1 MAKRNGLPKSVQ
13 PGTPKLPIKTPSGW
27 DRMPLH
33 ESLKEIRRPANLKP
47 DAHYRLVTVKRSRQ
61 GVEERGWLLGRDI
74 KTKTQFYVSSG
85 DFLIS
90 KRQIVHGACGLI
102 PLELDG
108 SVVSNEYAI
117 VRSKGRI
124 DLTFLRYL
132 SESVYFQQT
141 CFHSSI
147 GVHIEKMIFK
157 LDQWLKWEFD
167 LPPLWEQ
174 HKITRILSTWD
185 KAIEIVEK
193 LIENSK
199 AQKKAL
205 MQQLL
210 TGEQGKE
217 EPSSPWR
224 RVRLGD
230 IAIINPARVTQIAG
244 PTDQS
249 DIALNDQVTFLAMED
264 VSEAAEILQR
274 QTRTY
279 TEVSK
284 GFPSIILPTHMNSVL
299 VVKPTCKDQ
308 RGKGG
313 YQRISL
319 GVLAFLSHLSSNKK
333 G

>member
-1 MAKRNGLPKSVQ
+1 MAKRNGTPKSVQ
-13 PGTPKLPIKTPSGW
+13 FGIPRLPIETPPGW

-33 ESLKEIRRPANLKP
+33 ESLREIRRPANLKP
-47 DAHYRLVTVKRSRQ
+47 DTHYRLVTVKRSRQ

-90 KRQIVHGACGLI
+90 KRQIVHGACGLV

-117 VRSKGRI
+117 VKNKGRI

-157 LDQWLKWEFD
+157 LDQWLKWEFN

-185 KAIEIVEK
+185 KAIETVEK
-193 LIENSK
+193 LIENTK
-199 AQKKAL
+199 TQKKAL

-210 TGEQGKE
+210 TGK
-217 EPSSPWR
+217 R
-224 RVRLGD
+224 RFPGFEGEWCEVGLGD
-230 IAIINPARVTQIAG
+230 LCERITKGTTPSTAGFEFQESGINFVKIEAVTEEGKLDSKKISYINETL
-244 PTDQS
+244 PSCVFT
-249 DIALNDQVTFLAMED
+249 
-264 VSEAAEILQR
+264 VSVER
-274 QTRTY
+274 
-279 TEVSK
+279 K
-284 GFPSIILPTHMNSVL
+284 
-299 VVKPTCKDQ
+299 
-308 RGKGG
+308 
-313 YQRISL
+313 
-319 GVLAFLSHLSSNKK
+319 
-333 G
+333 